1 ASLGGANLRGAN
13 LRGAILDN
21 TDITAARNWQ
31 QTIGITDNLSQKL
44 QQQNQE
50 IERLKTELKAAKAS
64 EQAGGQNTE
73 EIKRLND
80 ELKQKQNE
88 QAQTEKQLHKLQEEN
103 ERYRLELESKN
114 KILSNQI
121 DEAQKALAETFK
133 DSADQQIQKH
143 NKAAECVGQLA
154 IFLICLDAVL
164 IFIFLLTHWFGGKTP
179 TSGWSL
185 AVYSFPVLIIL
196 VLATTLLRHQKKLL
210 DEVRHFA
217 AVKQQIELYSGLLK
231 ASQHAAAHLN
241 DPDKSAEY
249 VQETFSQIRTKLL
262 QHNFTAAPTDNK
274 DGDTGSGVDKLT
286 EKLLE
291 KMADAISKSGKS
303 TS

>member
-1 ASLGGANLRGAN
+1 MA
-13 LRGAILDN
+13 
-21 TDITAARNWQ
+21 
-31 QTIGITDNLSQKL
+31 
-44 QQQNQE
+44 
-50 IERLKTELKAAKAS
+50 AAKAS
-64 EQAGGQNTE
+64 EQAGGQDAENISHLE
-73 EIKRLND
+73 DKLAQAEKAKGDIENRLNK
-80 ELKQKQNE
+80 L
-88 QAQTEKQLHKLQEEN
+88 EK
-103 ERYRLELESKN
+103 ELEQKN

-133 DSADQQIQKH
+133 DSADQQIKKH
-143 NKAAECVGQLA
+143 GLAAAFFGYAGGLLILADGYLIYRFLEKYWFSPQGDINKP
-154 IFLICLDAVL
+154 LD
-164 IFIFLLTHWFGGKTP
+164 
-179 TSGWSL
+179 WSF

-274 DGDTGSGVDKLT
+274 DNDTGSGVDKLT

>member
-1 ASLGGANLRGAN
+1 MADGYLIYRFLEKYWFSPQEN
-13 LRGAILDN
+13 ISKPLD
-21 TDITAARNWQ
+21 
-31 QTIGITDNLSQKL
+31 
-44 QQQNQE
+44 
-50 IERLKTELKAAKAS
+50 
-64 EQAGGQNTE
+64 
-73 EIKRLND
+73 
-80 ELKQKQNE
+80 
-88 QAQTEKQLHKLQEEN
+88 
-103 ERYRLELESKN
+103 
-114 KILSNQI
+114 
-121 DEAQKALAETFK
+121 
-133 DSADQQIQKH
+133 
-143 NKAAECVGQLA
+143 
-154 IFLICLDAVL
+154 
-164 IFIFLLTHWFGGKTP
+164 
-179 TSGWSL
+179 WSF

-274 DGDTGSGVDKLT
+274 DNDTSSGVDKLT

-291 KMADAISKSGKS
+291 KIADAISKSGKS